1 MRILNFKSVRT
12 KIITA
17 FAAIILLVL
26 VLGITTI
33 SFNKNTTEDMEDL
46 TKMQLNL
53 LIKDEQ
59 IALNMSQRTNLL
71 RGFLLYDDEAL
82 RDRFEAGIE
91 KSIALENELVEL
103 SDSEKVQKLIDK
115 KIEWGK
121 LTDQVFAAYDNGNKE
136 KAMQI
141 MRTEVQ
147 PLSDELINSFQELA
161 SEREGFIHEAGDEI
175 VNTSSV
181 NMNISLVITILAVI
195 LGVAIAI
202 TFSQSM
208 MRQIKTVMGRM
219 RDIADGDLTGEDL
232 EAKTKDEIGDLVLVT
247 NDMNHNMRELLGKIN
262 SVSETVSS
270 HSEELT
276 QSANEVMSGTEKI
289 SSTMEEIAS
298 GSETQANN
306 ASELANNATN
316 FSTKVEEA
324 NEDGELIYDA
334 SKQVL
339 QMTNDGRQLMNK
351 SVDQIQSI
359 HKLVEQ
365 AVEKVKGLDEQSNQ
379 ISKLVIVIKDIADQT
394 NLLALNAAIEAA
406 RAGEHGEGFAVVAD
420 EVRKLAEQ
428 VSNSVTEIT
437 GIVGSIQSESSNVVE
452 SLQDGYSEV
461 EKGAN
466 QIQSTEYTFETISIA
481 IDEMA
486 SSVGFITENLVEMS
500 QTSKNMNSSIEEI
513 ASVSE
518 EAAAG
523 VEETAAASQQTSST
537 MQEFASSSEQLSR
550 LAEELNGLVRRFK
563 L

>member
-1 MRILNFKSVRT
+1 MRIFNFKSVRT
-12 KIITA
+12 KMITA

-33 SFNKNTTEDMEDL
+33 SFNKNTTDKMEDL
-46 TKMQLNL
+46 TEKQLNL

-59 IALNMSQRTNLL
+59 IALNMSQRTNLI
-71 RGFLLYDDEAL
+71 RGFLLYEDKEL
-82 RDRFEAGIE
+82 RDKFEAGVD

-115 KIEWGK
+115 KVEWGK
-121 LTDQVFAAYDNGNKE
+121 LTDQVFTAYDNGNKE

-147 PLSDELINSFQELA
+147 PLSDELINAFQERA
-161 SEREGFIHEAGDEI
+161 SEREGLIHEDGDEI
-175 VNTSSV
+175 INTSSV
-181 NMNISLVITILAVI
+181 NNNISLVITILAVI
-195 LGVAIAI
+195 VGMAIAI

-208 MRQIKTVMGRM
+208 MRQLKTVIGRM
-219 RDIADGDLTGEDL
+219 KDIADGDLTGEDL
-232 EAKTKDEIGDLVLVT
+232 EPKTKDEIGDLVLAT

-306 ASELANNATN
+306 ASELADNATN
-316 FSTKVEEA
+316 FSTKVDEA

-351 SVDQIQSI
+351 SVGQIQSI
-359 HKLVEQ
+359 HEIVEQ

-379 ISKLVIVIKDIADQT
+379 ISKLVTVIKDIADQT

-486 SSVGFITENLVEMS
+486 SSIGFITENLVKMS

-523 VEETAAASQQTSST
+523 VEETASASQQTSST
-537 MQEFASSSEQLSR
+537 MQEVASSSEELSK